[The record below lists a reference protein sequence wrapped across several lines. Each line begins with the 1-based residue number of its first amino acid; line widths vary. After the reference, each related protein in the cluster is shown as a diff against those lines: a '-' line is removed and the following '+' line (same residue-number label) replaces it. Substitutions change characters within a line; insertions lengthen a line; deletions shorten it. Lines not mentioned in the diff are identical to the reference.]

1 MRAAALAL
9 ALCASAASAATEA
22 FTVPAC
28 QRPSK
33 EEYVFGISGAAG
45 DGTDDFGRDNLI
57 ALSEGAGRASL
68 FAARPSTSSA
78 RSRAG
83 VFQNPLAAPAL
94 LERLALRSERTARVI
109 LTGHGSPDGIFLGVG
124 SDETERRLDPA
135 AFAAAVVKARK
146 AGMRVKADF
155 LACFSGS
162 FMPAVMPRAGLA
174 PACGV
179 ASSLPEK
186 MAEGC
191 YQDGSNAPRDD
202 YAASAA
208 ALDDCRP
215 GRDWRAVHA
224 AVFERLRGY
233 DIPMLSSDYFLLYGP
248 AAERLGRAAR
258 APYPSR
264 TLVRRNLDG
273 GVAVYL
279 DLINARV
286 VAARGPRGRLPMPRV
301 SIVDCPARVDDG
313 DTVVD
318 AAHRSGFYLHRG
330 VAEAEWPAPDC
341 VPKVRLDWPG
351 GTIPPAIVEMAAF
364 GSDDSYEPGR
374 PGDPGQADF
383 RRDLSP
389 EERRVPVEGLKPGA
403 RLLLTR
409 LLPAFDDRMKGRE
422 LANALKALAAEV
434 DAREPIRGRSLR
446 ALISAMWVKD
456 GAKEGVHEGT
466 RFHGRWLR
474 TYLAD
479 LFSETETNIDNLDYS
494 RLSFLAAAAVAEREL
509 LKEAARDGKARRLV
523 ADLDALRACEKT
535 FR

>member
-9 ALCASAASAATEA
+9 ALCARGAAAAEA
-22 FTVPAC
+22 FSVPAC

-45 DGTDDFGRDNLI
+45 NGTDDFGRDNLI
-57 ALSEGAGRASL
+57 ALSDGAEHSSL
-68 FAARPSTSSA
+68 FAARPSTASA
-78 RSRAG
+78 RPRAG

-94 LERLALRSERTARVI
+94 LERLALRPELSARVI

-124 SDETERRLDPA
+124 ADETERRLDPA

-146 AGMRVKADF
+146 AGKRIKADF

-162 FMPAVMPRAGLA
+162 FMPAVMPGEGLA

-179 ASSLPEK
+179 ASTLPEK

-215 GRDWRAVHA
+215 GRDWRSVHA
-224 AVFERLRGY
+224 AVFERLKSY
-233 DIPMLSSDYFLLYGP
+233 DIPMLSSDYFLLYGA
-248 AAERLGRAAR
+248 AAERLGRSPL
-258 APYPSR
+258 APYPGRS
-264 TLVRRNLDG
+264 LVRKRLAG
-273 GVAVYL
+273 GTVVYL

-286 VAARGPRGRLPMPRV
+286 VAARGPKGRLPMPRV
-301 SIVDCPARVDDG
+301 SIVDCPASVDDA

-318 AAHRSGFYLHRG
+318 GTHRSGFYLHRSVG
-330 VAEAEWPAPDC
+330 EAAWPAPDC
-341 VPKVRLDWPG
+341 VPTVRLDWPG
-351 GTIPPAIVEMAAF
+351 AAAPSAVVEMAAF
-364 GSDDSYEPGR
+364 PDDEAYEPGSLEWATS
-374 PGDPGQADF
+374 PDYF
-383 RRDLSP
+383 RDLSP
-389 EERRVPVEGLKPGA
+389 EQLQVPVDGLKPGA

-409 LLPAFDDRMKGRE
+409 LLPAFDDRLKGRE

-434 DAREPIRGRSLR
+434 EARDPIRGRSMR
-446 ALISAMWVKD
+446 ALITAMWVKD
-456 GAKEGVHEGT
+456 GAREGVYDGT

-479 LFSETETNIDNLDYS
+479 LFSETETSVDNLDYS
-494 RLSFLAAAAVAEREL
+494 RLSFLTATAIAEREL
-509 LKEAARDGKARRLV
+509 RKEASRDAKARRLV